1 MSARVEDCPATLGK
15 MVVIG
20 CAICMPTLAVICF
33 ICNYKQIRS
42 ADVSIN
48 QSTSDAGTPR
58 VSPPWEEQHP
68 IMPGDPHYQGVPKTG
83 VGAGGSLQDQAL
95 KPSPPPM
102 SRGRELSAHESAR
115 VRHLP
120 SATERSAVSRKAV
133 TESAAAGQ
141 VAAAARSEAL
151 QQQQQQQGGVDD
163 DELRPAAT
171 VPGR

>member
-1 MSARVEDCPATLGK
+1 

-33 ICNYKQIRS
+33 ICNYKQIRA

-68 IMPGDPHYQGVPKTG
+68 IMPGDPHYQGVPKSG
-83 VGAGGSLQDQAL
+83 VGTGSLQDQAL

-120 SATERSAVSRKAV
+120 STTERSAGKAV

>member
-1 MSARVEDCPATLGK
+1 MSAPTTLPTPAPALTPAALALRRKYTAGAISSARVEDCPATLGK

-33 ICNYKQIRS
+33 ICNYKQIRA

-68 IMPGDPHYQGVPKTG
+68 IMPGDPHYQGVPKSG
-83 VGAGGSLQDQAL
+83 VGTGSL

-102 SRGRELSAHESAR
+102 ARGRELSAHESAR
-115 VRHLP
+115 VRHQP
-120 SATERSAVSRKAV
+120 HH
-133 TESAAAGQ
+133 
-141 VAAAARSEAL
+141 
-151 QQQQQQQGGVDD
+151 
-163 DELRPAAT
+163 
-171 VPGR
+171 

>member
-83 VGAGGSLQDQAL
+83 VGAGSLQDQAL

-120 SATERSAVSRKAV
+120 SATERSAGKAV

-151 QQQQQQQGGVDD
+151 QQQQQQGGMDD